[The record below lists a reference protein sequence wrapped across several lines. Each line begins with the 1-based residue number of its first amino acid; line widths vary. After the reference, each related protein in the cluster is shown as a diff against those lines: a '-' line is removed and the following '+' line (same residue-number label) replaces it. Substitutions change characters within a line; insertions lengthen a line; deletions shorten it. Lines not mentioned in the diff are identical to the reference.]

1 MMFSY
6 VGVFVNFEDF
16 NNHQIVYLWVNK
28 MMLLWNM

>member
-16 NNHQIVYLWVNK
+16 NNHQNNLWVNK